1 MKTEPPHT
9 DAEIRSATRP
19 EAAAWLAKLQ
29 SPGKSVHTGEAFR
42 RWLASGEGRNQAF
55 GESTAVWEGLRSA
68 GLQYRHRRRM
78 RFAGLAAA
86 AAAVVSSVAVFTVWK
101 GSDQELI
108 YQTSV
113 GEQRFSILPDG
124 TQVTLNTNSL
134 LKVAFTGR
142 SRDVTL
148 VSGEALFD
156 VAKDSAKPFVV
167 HVDDR
172 EVRAIG
178 TSFVVYKTDDS
189 FAVTLFEGKVSVG
202 PHTETEQ
209 DMTASPGVVVLEPG
223 QRWNLKSRT
232 VQQLTPLELDAA
244 TQWRRQEVVFSGT
257 PLLDA
262 VAEMNRY
269 TENPMSITDAR
280 LDGRSVSGVFRIG
293 DTESFINTLTA
304 LYGVTIVRESPPAP
318 RP

>member
-1 MKTEPPHT
+1 MKTDLPNGESGIRR
-9 DAEIRSATRP
+9 DARP

-29 SPGKSVHTGEAFR
+29 SPGRTPATGEAFR
-42 RWLASGEGRNQAF
+42 RWLGSGEGRDRAF
-55 GESTAVWEGLRSA
+55 GESTAVWEGLRTA
-68 GLQYRHRRRM
+68 GLQFRQRRRM
-78 RFAGLAAA
+78 RLVGM
-86 AAAVVSSVAVFTVWK
+86 AAAVAVLATSLAVFSVWQ
-101 GSDQELI
+101 GSEPELV
-108 YQTSV
+108 YQTAV

-134 LKVAFTGR
+134 LKVAFTG
-142 SRDVTL
+142 STRDVTL

-156 VAKDSAKPFVV
+156 VAKDPSKPFVV

-172 EVRAIG
+172 EVRALG

-202 PHTETEQ
+202 PHSDAEQ
-209 DMTASPGVVVLEPG
+209 GITASPGVVVLEPG
-223 QRWNLKSRT
+223 QRWNLKSRM
-232 VQQLTPLELDAA
+232 VQQLTPLQLDAA
-244 TQWRRQEVVFSGT
+244 TQWRRQEVVFNGT
-257 PLLDA
+257 PLPEA

-269 TENPMSITDAR
+269 TERPMSIADAR

-304 LYGVTIVRESPPAP
+304 LYGVTIVRESPVT

>member
-1 MKTEPPHT
+1 MKTDPPHSE
-9 DAEIRSATRP
+9 AESRRTTRP

-29 SPGKSVHTGEAFR
+29 SPGRTVRTGDAFR
-42 RWLASGEGRNQAF
+42 IWLGSGQGRDQAF
-55 GESTAVWEGLRSA
+55 GESTAVWEGLRGA
-68 GLQYRHRRRM
+68 GLEFRHRRRM
-78 RFAGLAAA
+78 RVVGMAAA
-86 AAAVVSSVAVFTVWK
+86 FAAIVTSLAVFSVWQ
-101 GSDQELI
+101 GSQPELV
-108 YQTSV
+108 YQTAV

-142 SRDVTL
+142 ARDVTL

-156 VAKDSAKPFVV
+156 VAKDPAKPFVV

-172 EVRAIG
+172 EVRALG

-202 PHTETEQ
+202 PHSDAEQ
-209 DMTASPGVVVLEPG
+209 GITASPGVVVLEPG

-232 VQQLTPLELDAA
+232 VQQLTPLQLDAA

-257 PLLDA
+257 PLPEA

-269 TENPMSITDAR
+269 TERPMSITDAR

-304 LYGVTIVRESPPAP
+304 LYGVTIVRESPAT

>member
-1 MKTEPPHT
+1 MKTEPPK
-9 DAEIRSATRP
+9 DEAGRQRDTRP
-19 EAAAWLAKLQ
+19 EAAAWLARLQ
-29 SPGKSVHTGEAFR
+29 SPERTAATGQAFR
-42 RWLASGEGRNQAF
+42 RWLGSGAGRDKAF
-55 GESTAVWEGLRSA
+55 GESTAVWEGLRTA
-68 GLQYRHRRRM
+68 GREFRQRRRT
-78 RFAGLAAA
+78 RLVGIAAALAAI
-86 AAAVVSSVAVFTVWK
+86 VTTITLFTVWR
-101 GSDQELI
+101 SSEHELV
-108 YQTSV
+108 YQTAV

-134 LKVAFTGR
+134 LKVAFAGST
-142 SRDVTL
+142 RDVTL

-156 VAKDSAKPFVV
+156 VAKDPAKPFVV

-172 EVRAIG
+172 EVRALG

-202 PHTETEQ
+202 PHREAEKGI
-209 DMTASPGVVVLEPG
+209 TASPGVVVLEPG

-232 VQQLTPLELDAA
+232 VQQLTPLQLDAA
-244 TQWRRQEVVFSGT
+244 TQWRRQEVVFNET
-257 PLLDA
+257 PLPEA

-269 TENPMSITDAR
+269 TERPMSITDAR

-293 DTESFINTLTA
+293 DTDSFINTLTA
-304 LYGVTIVRESPPAP
+304 LYGVTIVREFPAA